1 MAIADTLRAA
11 AVVLALAPLAERA
24 DGHAMMS
31 FPRPRNALDAR
42 LAPWNGSVPAF
53 PLPFDHPN
61 WCALPDAASS
71 DPRKISGG
79 GGQACFWVGT
89 SPSMLTRPLHG
100 PGRSKR

>member
-1 MAIADTLRAA
+1 MEAADPSPSLSRRSSSGS
-11 AVVLALAPLAERA
+11 LALLTLALLGVRA

-89 SPSMLTRPLHG
+89 PP
-100 PGRSKR
+100 PRS